1 MQLAKSSLGTTLLGF
16 SSISF
21 ALPLYLLLL
30 SGFPTVDALKVC
42 TMIFAQIVSGSIIWA
57 HVMHPRQVDIV
68 EGVGMGLAAHGNQAA
83 RHVFVAAG
91 QRNQRVVPLCAH
103 HCLKSN

>member
-30 SGFPTVDALKVC
+30 SGFPTVDAFKVC
-42 TMIFAQIVSGSIIWA
+42 TMIFAQIAAGAVIWLLISRPSQICVA
-57 HVMHPRQVDIV
+57 EIT
-68 EGVGMGLAAHGNQAA
+68 GVGFAVGSVLTVIGHQLTLGRAFENVGFLFPIA
-83 RHVFVAAG
+83 VA
-91 QRNQRVVPLCAH
+91 VI
-103 HCLKSN
+103 